1 MIDFDLLIVSRVLS
15 YTEATTI
22 DYEDVERLQNAFL
35 RMGGYAAT

>member
-15 YTEATTI
+15 YTEATNI
-22 DYEDVERLQNAFL
+22 DYEDAERLQNAFL